1 MISGI
6 ALQPEGIAGELRQ
19 RFPVQ
24 RKTQRGKLAL
34 LMATMLHA
42 RTANLMA
49 LAASLPLSTERAD
62 MRYQWIARFID
73 NEPVVCNSVM
83 EPFGREVLAKAA
95 EAGRVTL
102 IMDQTKASDR
112 HQILMLSLRFG
123 ERALPLAWRVEATD
137 GAIGFG
143 CQKALLTAITPW
155 LPPEAEICLMA
166 DRFYGTPALIA
177 FATAQGWG
185 YRLRVRG
192 NLSVFIGG
200 HRSRLDQHTDRKL
213 PYPQNI
219 QLTHRR
225 VTTSIGIINDPGH
238 DEPWFIAMSDKPG
251 YLTTLDYAARWGI
264 EPMFS
269 DVKSRGFSLE
279 QSQLQTPD
287 RLSRLLLVMSL
298 ALYCA
303 VSTGQWDAVANPTVD
318 EKNATPSA
326 KEPEP
331 RPLVLVHQRAAAHRQ
346 DGDVRI
352 AAAAALGIRITDRCS
367 GNEPYH
373 ATASIL

>member
-1 MISGI
+1 MIGGI
-6 ALQPEGIAGELRQ
+6 ALQAEGIAGELRQ
-19 RFPVQ
+19 RFPAQ

-34 LMATMLHA
+34 LVATMLHA

-49 LAASLPLSTERAD
+49 LAASLPLPTERAD

-73 NEPVVCNSVM
+73 NERVVCDSVM

-155 LPPEAEICLMA
+155 LPPEAKICLMA

-185 YRLRVRG
+185 YRLRVKG
-192 NLSVFIGG
+192 NLSVFIDG
-200 HRSRLDQHTDRKL
+200 HKSRLDQHTDCKL
-213 PYPQNI
+213 PYLQNI

-238 DEPWFIAMSDKPG
+238 NEPWFIAMSDKPG

-269 DVKSRGFSLE
+269 DFKSRGFGLE

-298 ALYCA
+298 ALYFA

-318 EKNATPSA
+318 EKKRNAVSQGT
-326 KEPEP
+326 
-331 RPLVLVHQRAAAHRQ
+331 
-346 DGDVRI
+346 
-352 AAAAALGIRITDRCS
+352 
-367 GNEPYH
+367 
-373 ATASIL
+373 

>member
-1 MISGI
+1 MIGGI
-6 ALQPEGIAGELRQ
+6 ALQAEGIAGELRQ
-19 RFPVQ
+19 RFPAQ

-34 LMATMLHA
+34 LVATMLHA

-73 NEPVVCNSVM
+73 NERVVCDSVM

-155 LPPEAEICLMA
+155 LPPEAKICLMA

-185 YRLRVRG
+185 YRLRVKG
-192 NLSVFIGG
+192 NLSVFIDGQ
-200 HRSRLDQHTDRKL
+200 RQPRNL
-213 PYPQNI
+213 
-219 QLTHRR
+219 
-225 VTTSIGIINDPGH
+225 
-238 DEPWFIAMSDKPG
+238 
-251 YLTTLDYAARWGI
+251 
-264 EPMFS
+264 
-269 DVKSRGFSLE
+269 SRG
-279 QSQLQTPD
+279 
-287 RLSRLLLVMSL
+287 RLSWFTRGLRRIVRMVTFGL
-298 ALYCA
+298 
-303 VSTGQWDAVANPTVD
+303 
-318 EKNATPSA
+318 
-326 KEPEP
+326 
-331 RPLVLVHQRAAAHRQ
+331 PLPPLWA
-346 DGDVRI
+346 
-352 AAAAALGIRITDRCS
+352 S
-367 GNEPYH
+367 G
-373 ATASIL
+373 